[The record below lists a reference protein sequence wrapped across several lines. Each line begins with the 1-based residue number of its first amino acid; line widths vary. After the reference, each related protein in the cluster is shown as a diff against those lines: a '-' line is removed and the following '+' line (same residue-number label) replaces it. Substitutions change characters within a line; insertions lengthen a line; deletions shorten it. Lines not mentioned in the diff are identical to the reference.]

1 MASSHRLSHDDY
13 TVGWI
18 CALPVEMAASQALLD
33 EHHLPL
39 KQSSRDRNSYT
50 VGRIGAHNVVMACL
64 PDGGTGTVSAAIVAN
79 EMITSFRC
87 LRFGLMVGVGG
98 GVPSDKRDI
107 RLGDVVVSHPGSVYG
122 GVIQYDFGKTMQGA
136 HFTPT
141 NSLDKPP
148 RILRTAVAQL
158 RSKHFRESPELPRYL
173 LQITKNYPQMK
184 AEYAHPGVQNDVLY
198 ESEYDHPLCQE
209 TCSRCDANRI
219 KKREARVSLDPVI
232 HYGLIAS
239 GDQVMRHGATRDRL
253 MKQLNMAC
261 FEMEAAG
268 LMDDF
273 PCLVI
278 RGICD
283 YADSHKNKVWQPYA
297 AAAAAAYSK
306 ELLNFIP
313 ESRVRDTPSVI
324 ETPTP
329 DLKQPN
335 PSAHGEA
342 SAIETPVPS
351 ALALAETFRSYLDS
365 FPVLFLPQDPPR
377 QLRIARERFEL
388 EKTLLLQWASRIRLL
403 RGPFPSKLE
412 DPDVRKA
419 IERSLGD
426 LHSILHEGQ
435 DSDFE
440 ELYGLVR
447 LQDFPL
453 PIEKEQPVNRQTNSK
468 APDPSLSTNFQRLKT
483 LKIPLRRNRGDRTDG
498 TRKTFSRPR
507 KISNWVIDGIVT
519 FEVLLQDL
527 AEVVDKLDDIIP
539 ASQGTKLL
547 MTEEDVNPN
556 WPAEFLALVH
566 DAAIERSSAFI
577 QITRAHLEKKCH
589 KKILRRLKS
598 PEMTMRKD
606 AISPQFE
613 QTLSWALSTQRLR
626 QKWDS
631 LPNWLQ
637 SSSGIYWLSGKAGSG
652 KSTLMKLLCDHA
664 ITLDYLSAWANGG
677 ACATAHFFIWKLG
690 VREQTTL
697 YGLFRSVLYQILAL
711 DPSLCQ
717 DLIPKMWKEAYGH
730 DGMEFNIPTPAEIFG
745 LSDAIRDH
753 PRLAKTCLFIDGL
766 DEFSGDTAEGIAFIK
781 QLASGPNIKIVVSSR
796 PEPALV
802 SAFKR
807 FPNMRLENLTRPDI
821 ALYIEGVLRVP
832 LRDYAVETSD
842 EEGTEALV
850 SEMVDKA
857 SGVFLWVVL
866 ACRSL
871 LDGLIAYDSP
881 SELRKRIDE
890 LPPKL
895 EDLFRDM
902 LMRVDQ
908 RYQVQAARI
917 LKICEIYTAGNGLGI
932 PTIGLAQLDGH
943 DFDTGKM
950 PDVLKN
956 SPTQREME
964 LNCERLEGRLRSR
977 CGGLLEVH
985 RSHRL
990 PERFCFCGQISFGG
1004 LHTCHEGYN
1013 VDSVVVFMHRSVFDF
1028 LDRDETWEIDCL
1040 RLDDDEAFDPHA
1052 AVACLSLHLALFC
1065 VHQNSEKT
1073 LRQST
1078 EHIRNIWTQATL
1090 ASWRPPGQI
1099 LPVAM
1104 ALKYV
1109 LHAFGH
1115 SEEVGSWASLPPA
1128 QILLRL
1134 GAESGMI
1141 EVIEELRQK
1150 SSVELVA
1157 EGGYP
1162 LVYHATVPLISR
1174 FILSDPYDEHSVIS
1188 PPFPPV
1194 ISPHYT
1200 VQWLLSLGC
1209 SPNEQFLL
1217 LNVSTTPWEQW
1228 TQMLGEPRVFR
1239 LEQLQ
1244 VFANITAVYLEAT
1257 NFELASLEVVKSWVD
1272 RCLLYCSTCAQS
1284 SMRMAFEAQLRDIQ
1298 GLVGRRT
1305 APTNKT
1311 RPADETRPVDKTAS
1325 ANNTTPAHKTTPTN
1339 KNTAVNKIRTF
1350 LLSLGSRA

>member
-1 MASSHRLSHDDY
+1 
-13 TVGWI
+13 
-18 CALPVEMAASQALLD
+18 
-33 EHHLPL
+33 
-39 KQSSRDRNSYT
+39 
-50 VGRIGAHNVVMACL
+50 
-64 PDGGTGTVSAAIVAN
+64 
-79 EMITSFRC
+79 
-87 LRFGLMVGVGG
+87 
-98 GVPSDKRDI
+98 
-107 RLGDVVVSHPGSVYG
+107 
-122 GVIQYDFGKTMQGA
+122 
-136 HFTPT
+136 
-141 NSLDKPP
+141 
-148 RILRTAVAQL
+148 
-158 RSKHFRESPELPRYL
+158 
-173 LQITKNYPQMK
+173 
-184 AEYAHPGVQNDVLY
+184 
-198 ESEYDHPLCQE
+198 
-209 TCSRCDANRI
+209 
-219 KKREARVSLDPVI
+219 
-232 HYGLIAS
+232 
-239 GDQVMRHGATRDRL
+239 
-253 MKQLNMAC
+253 
-261 FEMEAAG
+261 
-268 LMDDF
+268 MDDF

-283 YADSHKNKVWQPYA
+283 YADSHKNKAWQPYA

-313 ESRVRDTPSVI
+313 ESKVKDTPSVI

-329 DLKQPN
+329 DLKQSSPG
-335 PSAHGEA
+335 AHGET
-342 SAIETPVPS
+342 SYTETTVPS
-351 ALALAETFRSYLDS
+351 VLALAETFRSYFDS

-377 QLRIARERFEL
+377 QLKVAKERFEL
-388 EKTLLLQWASRIRLL
+388 EKTLLLQWAARICLL
-403 RGPFPSKLE
+403 SGPYTAKLE
-412 DPDVRKA
+412 DLDVRKA

-426 LHSILHEGQ
+426 LHSILHQGQ

-447 LQDFPL
+447 LQDFRST
-453 PIEKEQPVNRQTNSK
+453 IEEEQPVNQQTT
-468 APDPSLSTNFQRLKT
+468 PSLSTNSRRLKT
-483 LKIPLRRNRGDRTDG
+483 LEIPFRRNRGDRTDG
-498 TRKTFSRPR
+498 TRKPFSLPR
-507 KISNWVIDGIVT
+507 KISNWVIDSIVT

-527 AEVVDKLDDIIP
+527 AEVVDKLDSIIP
-539 ASQGTKLL
+539 ASQGTKLR
-547 MTEEDVNPN
+547 MTAEDVNPN

-566 DAAIERSSAFI
+566 DAALERSSAFV
-577 QITRAHLEKKCH
+577 QITGAHLEENCH
-589 KKILRRLKS
+589 KKILRRIKS

-613 QTLSWALSTQRLR
+613 QTLSWALSTRRLR

-631 LPNWLQ
+631 LADWLQ

-652 KSTLMKLLCDHA
+652 KSTLMKLLCDHDA
-664 ITLDYLSAWANGG
+664 TLDYLSAWANGG
-677 ACATAHFFIWKLG
+677 GCATAHFFIWKLG

-730 DGMEFNIPTPAEIFG
+730 DGMDFSIPTPAEIFG

-753 PRLAKTCLFIDGL
+753 PRLVKICLFIDGL

-832 LRDYAVETSD
+832 LSDFAAETSD

-932 PTIGLAQLDGH
+932 PTIGLAQLDRHGL
-943 DFDTGKM
+943 DTGRM
-950 PDVLKN
+950 PDVLKDN
-956 SPTQREME
+956 PTQREME

-1004 LHTCHEGYN
+1004 LHTCHEAYN

-1040 RLDDDEAFDPHA
+1040 RLDDDDAFDPHA
-1052 AVACLSLHLALFC
+1052 AVACLSLHLARFRRNLP
-1065 VHQNSEKT
+1065 QSAEKT
-1073 LRQST
+1073 LRQSA
-1078 EHIRNIWTQATL
+1078 EHIRNVWTQATL
-1090 ASWRPPGQI
+1090 ASWKPPGQI
-1099 LPVAM
+1099 LPVVM
-1104 ALKYV
+1104 ALQYV
-1109 LHAFGH
+1109 LHAFEH
-1115 SEEVGSWASLPPA
+1115 SEKVGSWASLPPA

-1150 SSVELVA
+1150 SSVGLVA

-1162 LVYHATVPLISR
+1162 LLYHATVPLISL
-1174 FILSDPYDEHSVIS
+1174 FILSDSFDERSIIS

-1217 LNVSTTPWEQW
+1217 ENALTTPWEQW
-1228 TQMLGEPRVFR
+1228 TQTLGEPRVFR

-1257 NFELASLEVVKSWVD
+1257 NFELANHLEVVKCWVD

-1284 SMRMAFEAQLRDIQ
+1284 SMKMAFEAQLRDIQ
-1298 GLVGRRT
+1298 GLMQRRT
-1305 APTNKT
+1305 LPTNKT
-1311 RPADETRPVDKTAS
+1311 TS
-1325 ANNTTPAHKTTPTN
+1325 AN
-1339 KNTAVNKIRTF
+1339 KIWTL